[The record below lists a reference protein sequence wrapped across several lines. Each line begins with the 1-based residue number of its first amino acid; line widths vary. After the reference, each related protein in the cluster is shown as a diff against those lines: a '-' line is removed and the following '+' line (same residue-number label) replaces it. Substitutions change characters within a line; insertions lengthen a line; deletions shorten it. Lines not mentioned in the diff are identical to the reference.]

1 MKCAEFDAKRACI
14 IMKAKTFGQL
24 CKLSVGKHFFVALA
38 AMAAVNMSR
47 ADSPIA
53 LNTWYDFG
61 FGGAGTFATNGLL
74 TYGPIGTVQA
84 PDPAWAFTSA
94 STTDVYLTDAYSQG
108 DSFSLF
114 DNGLFVGSTP
124 AVPSGFGTTDDPQT
138 AFNDPTYSHG
148 IFALAPGA
156 HALTIRV
163 DNSPFSVGGAYF
175 EVVPVPEPTTFSLV
189 GVMLISVAGLS
200 LRRGRAPAGHR
211 SS

>member
-1 MKCAEFDAKRACI
+1 MKTKS
-14 IMKAKTFGQL
+14 FGQL
-24 CKLSVGKHFFVALA
+24 GQLRVVKQLFIALVATA
-38 AMAAVNMSR
+38 TVNMSL

-61 FGGAGTFATNGLL
+61 FGSAGTFAINGGL
-74 TYGPIGTVQA
+74 TYGPAGTVQA
-84 PDPAWAFTSA
+84 QDPAWAFTSV

-124 AVPSGFGTTDDPQT
+124 AVPFGFGTTDDPQT

-148 IFALAPGA
+148 IFALAPGE

-163 DNSPFSVGGAYF
+163 DNSPFGGGGAYF

-200 LRRGRAPAGHR
+200 LRRGRAPAGRR

>member
-1 MKCAEFDAKRACI
+1 
-14 IMKAKTFGQL
+14 MKAKTFGQL
-24 CKLSVGKHFFVALA
+24 CKLSVAKQFFVALA

-211 SS
+211 SW